1 MEKSGKPEKQKRFF
15 PIPHSDLAEYCSRSP
30 LPRELQEAK
39 ILDYDTNQFPF
50 QEAIADILNVCP
62 ADLATIHET
71 GEGKL
76 ALAEELA
83 GSNHRKRGKQPH
95 YLRLWTSSSQTP
107 ARQRFNKILHQFV
120 DQFVSVHMGGTGS
133 VHMGGTGRQAAVAY
147 QREPTFRTVL
157 PSGQE
162 YGYRHCDADY
172 HHPPAE
178 VNWWL
183 PVTQVFGSN
192 TLHTESEPGRGDFS
206 PVQLKYGQVLRFYG
220 NLCQH
225 YAVPNTS
232 GKSRVSF
239 DLRVLSV
246 AHHDTEWTDRLGRQC
261 LFKVGAYY
269 TRAGAG
275 SEDTKKLERGTGEDP
290 EEILDCADLY
300 S

>member
-1 MEKSGKPEKQKRFF
+1 MAKSGGPEERKRYL
-15 PIPHSDLAEYCSRSP
+15 PILHSELADICSRSP

-39 ILDYDTNQFPF
+39 ILNYDTNKFPF
-50 QEAIADILNVCP
+50 KDAIADILKVSP
-62 ADLATIHET
+62 DDLATIHKT
-71 GEGKL
+71 DEGKL
-76 ALAEELA
+76 ALEEELS

-95 YLRLWTSSSQTP
+95 YLRVWTSSGKTT
-107 ARQRFNKILHQFV
+107 ARQRFNKILHKFV
-120 DQFVSVHMGGTGS
+120 DEFVSLHMGPEGQS
-133 VHMGGTGRQAAVAY
+133 AAVAY
-147 QREPTFRTVL
+147 QREPTFRLVL

-183 PVTQVFGSN
+183 PVTPVFGSN
-192 TLHTESEPGRGDFS
+192 TLHTESQPGKGDFS
-206 PVQLKYGQVLRFYG
+206 PVQLQYGQVLRFYG

-225 YAVPNTS
+225 YAVPNTT
-232 GKSRVSF
+232 GVCRVSF

-246 AHHDTEWTDRLGRQC
+246 AAHDTAWVDRLGRQC
-261 LFKVGAYY
+261 LFRVGAYY

-275 SEDTKKLERGTGEDP
+275 AEIEGVELEEGEPKMDT
-290 EEILDCADLY
+290 EELIDFGNLY

>member
-1 MEKSGKPEKQKRFF
+1 MEKSGGPEERKRYL
-15 PIPHSDLAEYCSRSP
+15 PIPHSDLADYCARSP

-39 ILDYDTNQFPF
+39 ILDYDTTQFPF
-50 QEAIADILNVCP
+50 QKAIAEVLNVSP
-62 ADLATIHET
+62 ADLAIIHET
-71 GEGKL
+71 EEGKL
-76 ALAEELA
+76 ALADELA

-107 ARQRFNKILHQFV
+107 ARQRFNRILHQFV
-120 DQFVSVHMGGTGS
+120 DQFISVHMGADG
-133 VHMGGTGRQAAVAY
+133 QPAPVAY
-147 QREPTFRTVL
+147 QREPTFRVVL

-183 PVTQVFGSN
+183 PVTEVFGSN
-192 TLHTESEPGRGDFS
+192 TLHTESEPGKGDFN

-232 GKSRVSF
+232 GKCRVSF

-246 AHHDTEWTDRLGRQC
+246 GHHDTNWTDRLGRRC

-275 SEDTKKLERGTGEDP
+275 WEDSKEIEIEGEAEEDP
-290 EEILDCADLY
+290 EEILDCVDLY

>member
-1 MEKSGKPEKQKRFF
+1 MEKSGGPEERRRYL
-15 PIPHSDLAEYCSRSP
+15 PIPHSDLAEFCSRSP
-30 LPRELQEAK
+30 LPKKLQEAR
-39 ILDYDTNQFPF
+39 IINYDTNQYPF
-50 QEAIADILNVCP
+50 KEAIADILNASP

-71 GEGKL
+71 KEGKL
-76 ALAEELA
+76 ALADELA
-83 GSNHRKRGKQPH
+83 GSNKRKRGKQPH
-95 YLRLWTSSSQTP
+95 FLRLWTSSGQTP
-107 ARQRFNKILHQFV
+107 ARERFNRILHQFV
-120 DQFVSVHMGGTGS
+120 DQFVSLHMGTEG
-133 VHMGGTGRQAAVAY
+133 QAAEVAY
-147 QREPTFRTVL
+147 QREPTFRVVM

-183 PVTQVFGSN
+183 PVTEVFGSN
-192 TLHTESEPGRGDFS
+192 TLHTESEPGKGDFS
-206 PVQLKYGQVLRFYG
+206 PVELKYGQVLRFYG

-225 YAVPNTS
+225 FAVPNIS

-246 AHHDTEWTDRLGRQC
+246 AHHDNRWTDRLGRES

-269 TRAGAG
+269 TRAGVGVKDARTVE
-275 SEDTKKLERGTGEDP
+275 SEVEEDP
-290 EEILDCADLY
+290 EEILDCVDIY